1 MNAPSFREIF
11 ANPAIDP
18 VPAGIRM
25 GDLVHA
31 TRITGA
37 DPITGVLPG
46 SLDAQLGN
54 AFANMSRSIENA
66 GGTIDNIAHVSLFL
80 TDARAGMT
88 AVNAQWVATFPD
100 ATDRPTYKFMTT
112 PLIGGQLVHIEY
124 FAVVGARRR
133 IVNIPGVAHTNP
145 IPMAVR
151 IGDYLFSSR
160 VLPMDPASGVYP
172 ADIATQTDKLFGNVD
187 AVLSEAGMAWQDIVQ
202 GRLFLADMSNLG
214 MVERRWSSHFPD
226 RAAQPVLHPIHYDV
240 GPSLLVMLEI
250 LAVKN
255 ATADV
260 TRE

>member
-1 MNAPSFREIF
+1 MNARMFGEIF

-18 VPAGIRM
+18 IPAGIRM

-37 DPITGVLPG
+37 DPITGALPD
-46 SLDAQLGN
+46 SLDAQLRN
-54 AFANMSRSIENA
+54 AFANMLGSVENA

-80 TDARAGMT
+80 TDARAGMM

-100 ATDRPTYKFMTT
+100 AADRPTYKFMTT
-112 PLIGGQLVHIEY
+112 PLTGRHLVHVEY
-124 FAVVGARRR
+124 FAVLGARRR

-160 VLPMDPASGVYP
+160 VLPMDPVTGAYP
-172 ADIATQTDKLFGNVD
+172 ADVATQTEMLFGNVA

-214 MVERRWSSHFPD
+214 VVERRWSSCFAD
-226 RAAQPVLHPIHYDV
+226 QAVRPVLHPIHYNV

-250 LAVKN
+250 LAVN
-255 ATADV
+255 NRSADV
-260 TRE
+260 KKD